1 MLTKFKKLFVLVMFV
16 AFLFVLAGCKSDL
29 EVALEGLEVPTEVK
43 EDFTLP
49 SAALDG
55 AVTTWASSDEAVI
68 KLDGTYAE
76 VYRPTGAD
84 AEVKLTATVTLGEE
98 SQNKEFVVKVKSYE
112 APDKITIKAGKLKF
126 DEAKGGYLLIAGEE
140 NSVQLEI
147 EVADEE
153 MSTAVVWQVSSQKR
167 ASITEDGMLTGK
179 DYGEVKVTAI
189 SKAGSVQD
197 QIKVFVVEDTS
208 PQKVLLNNKKAIEA
222 QIPRFVTEDIDFPM
236 APNEDVTTVYKDA
249 QGNELYYGEYVY
261 IYDETSVDRQETL
274 YCTLTYEGN
283 EIEFEFVICI
293 VGDAEENEFL
303 ALDYAKEQLDALL
316 NGYVGGTKFAADLE
330 VPEAFSAEEAM
341 YDVALSYDVVTDYQP
356 SPIKVQKV
364 GEEGAEKL
372 TAVYNKPN
380 DDAPVR
386 LEIYCKTANND
397 AVYRYNIKTAGY
409 TQDEI
414 VEYLSSNVLPQPNE
428 AGEYKLVCQHIT
440 LPTSDTTG
448 KFGKLSIEWTTSDAT
463 VLTAAGKFANPGLAA
478 QTSVTLTANIK
489 YEGTI
494 DGSFAFEKTI
504 SIEFDLYPAENK
516 AQAVALQI
524 SNYIDAPEFYDTIKY
539 FPFGKTDRLDADG
552 NITNVMPLP
561 KTVAELTTELPEYKD
576 LAITWTSTEEG
587 LIDEN
592 GKLLKQYLRYHEAT
606 LVYAIDYDGSVAT
619 GEVLINVGITEV
631 KNTIYLGGN
640 WYQQS
645 GTGEVS
651 GDVLSMLSKFDKPVG
666 VLGTASKTWGY
677 SYNEGQFQGTT
688 WYIDVYELDA
698 DGNETGNWTRYQYF
712 AHAAGFH
719 TLDDMYKVELAD
731 PTDSSSVTIT
741 LNEELNKYI
750 GADYGGNWAAIYHN
764 VTDHEVKVPL
774 SPLAANAFL
783 GSEEVKWENHPWKKT
798 NVIDRD
804 NAFGIDG
811 WRVGFVCD
819 ANGKVVIGSQD
830 KQFQVNY
837 DADADGQLTEA
848 DYWVTI
854 PAGGYAYTPR
864 TQQNATATTTYFAK
878 FCYVDTEIT
887 FAYFD
892 PYFLSPDGSSDG
904 LHSFVHE

>member
-1 MLTKFKKLFVLVMFV
+1 MLTKFKKLFVLVMFA
-16 AFLFVLAGCKSDL
+16 AFVFVLVGCKSDL

-140 NSVQLEI
+140 NAVQLEI

-167 ASITEDGMLTGK
+167 ASITEDGVLTGK

-189 SKAGSVQD
+189 SKAGSIQD
-197 QIKVFVVEDTS
+197 QIKVFVVEDTN

-222 QIPRFVTEDIDFPM
+222 QIPRFVTEDMEFPM
-236 APNEDVTTVYKDA
+236 APNEDVTTVYKDT

-274 YCTLTYEGN
+274 YCTLAYEGN

-303 ALDYAKEQLDALL
+303 ALDYAKEKLDALL
-316 NGYVGGTKFAADLE
+316 SGYASGTKFAADLE

-341 YDVALSYDVVTDYQP
+341 YDVALSYDVLTDYQP
-356 SPIKVQKV
+356 NPISVKKI

-372 TAVYNKPN
+372 MAVYNKPN
-380 DDAPVR
+380 DDATVR

-397 AVYRYNIKTAGY
+397 AVYRYNVKTAGY

-414 VEYLSSNVLPQPNE
+414 VEYISSNVLPQPNE

-440 LPTSDTTG
+440 LPTSDTTN
-448 KFGKLSIEWTTSDAT
+448 KFGKLSIEWATSDAT

-494 DGSFAFEKTI
+494 DGSFAFEKTV

-516 AQAVALQI
+516 AQAIALQI
-524 SNYIDAPEFYDTIKY
+524 SNYIDAPEFYDKIKY

-576 LAITWTSTEEG
+576 MVITWTSTEEG

-592 GKLLKQYLRYHEAT
+592 GKLLKQYLRYHEAV
-606 LVYAIDYDGSVAT
+606 LVYEIEAEDGSKAT
-619 GEVLINVGITEV
+619 GEVVINVGVAEV
-631 KNTIYLGGN
+631 KNTIYIGGPS
-640 WYQQS
+640 YQQS
-645 GTGEVS
+645 TTDQALK
-651 GDVLSMLSKFDKPVG
+651 GDVLGVLSKFDAPVG
-666 VLGTASKTWGY
+666 TLSNTYKTWGK
-677 SYNEGQFQGTT
+677 SNGQFSGLT
-688 WYIDVYELDA
+688 WYIDVYEEDA
-698 DGNETGNWTRYQYF
+698 EGNKTDKFTRYQYYVPEY
-712 AHAAGFH
+712 GYLI
-719 TLDDMYKVELAD
+719 LDDQYSVSLTD
-731 PTDSSSVTIT
+731 PTDTDTLVVTV
-741 LNEELNKYI
+741 NAELNPLFGEKF
-750 GADYGGNWAAIYHN
+750 AGNWPVVFYNASDEA
-764 VTDHEVKVPL
+764 VKVPF
-774 SPLAANAFL
+774 SPLSGQAFL
-783 GSEEVKWENHPWKKT
+783 GSEEVKWGNHPWTKAGWI
-798 NVIDRD
+798 NRD
-804 NAFGIDG
+804 NSISIDG
-811 WRVGFVCD
+811 HRPGFVVD
-819 ANGKVVIGSQD
+819 KDGVVILGDGS
-830 KQFQVNY
+830 KNLFVNY
-837 DADADGQLTEA
+837 DANEDGQLTED
-848 DYWVTI
+848 DYWITI

-864 TQQNATATTTYFAK
+864 TQQNNIYHLTEF
-878 FCYVDTEIT
+878 FCTKGNQLT
-887 FAYFD
+887 FIQFEAYHK
-892 PYFLSPDGSSDG
+892 SADGSTDG
-904 LHSFVHE
+904 LGSYVH